1 MPTLYILMPLD
12 IPSMNPGK
20 AMAQASH
27 ASNAFVYG
35 NRRVIRNFG
44 SEHNPEYGFAWSDSD
59 SGFHPSVNSAVQD
72 AVDVWEECTPQ
83 GFGTTIV
90 LGVPEGTSLEHIV
103 DEAREEGFIADVV
116 IDPTYPIRDGRLTH
130 IAEAITCAYVFTNS
144 RAHNSVEALKDFYLH
159 P

>member
-27 ASNAFVYG
+27 ASNAFIYG
-35 NRRVIRNFG
+35 TRQVPINYG
-44 SEHNPEYGFAWSDSD
+44 TPQQPEYRLGWSDMDLGVHKNVSNTVD
-59 SGFHPSVNSAVQD
+59 S
-72 AVDVWEECTPQ
+72 WEESTPQ

-90 LGVPEGTSLEHIV
+90 LGIPEGTSLWSIV
-103 DEAREEGFIADVV
+103 EEARSEGFIADVV
-116 IDPTYPIRDGRLTH
+116 VDPTYPIRDGRLTH
-130 IAEAITCAYVFTNS
+130 YAPADTCAYVFTNS
-144 RAHNSVEALKDFYLH
+144 RKHNQVEALKKFDLH